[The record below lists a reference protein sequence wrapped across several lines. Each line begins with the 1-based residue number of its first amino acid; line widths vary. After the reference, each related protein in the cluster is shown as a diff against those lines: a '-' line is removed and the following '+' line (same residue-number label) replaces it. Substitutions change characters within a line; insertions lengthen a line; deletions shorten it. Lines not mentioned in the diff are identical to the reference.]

1 MLHCAVYLVQSIN
14 LIMMMMVC
22 IVVVVVVVALL
33 SGFEG
38 RTAGPVCLT
47 TQRIK
52 IVRHVN
58 ASLYR
63 YTEQI
68 MYGNVK
74 RVSEDREG
82 DKRKDMLLLSLS
94 RGGHLDHNNSSS
106 SIMMKRE
113 SICSSHSR
121 VQCCWFQ
128 ILFFRTFSFYTRSSS
143 ASGSTEYVHH
153 VLS

>member
-1 MLHCAVYLVQSIN
+1 MMMM
-14 LIMMMMVC
+14 MMMMVC
-22 IVVVVVVVALL
+22 IVVVVVVVVALL

-113 SICSSHSR
+113 REHLFFAFTSTVLLVSNP
-121 VQCCWFQ
+121 
-128 ILFFRTFSFYTRSSS
+128 FFRTFSFYTRSSS